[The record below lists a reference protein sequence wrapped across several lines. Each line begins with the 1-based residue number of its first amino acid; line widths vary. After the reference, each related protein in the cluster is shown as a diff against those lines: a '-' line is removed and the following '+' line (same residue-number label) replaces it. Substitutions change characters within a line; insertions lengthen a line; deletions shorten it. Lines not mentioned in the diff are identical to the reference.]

1 MSSKERN
8 RINGYAKQLHETG
21 SLPFHPVSTI
31 VGRSLADLLTA
42 GQIYRDE
49 FNKSTN
55 HDNEDLE
62 SLYPD
67 PVIPISRTPIVLNF

>member
-1 MSSKERN
+1 MSTEERN
-8 RINGYAKQLHETG
+8 RIKDYAKQLHETG

-31 VGRSLADLLTA
+31 VGRSLADLLAA

-55 HDNEDLE
+55 HDEDLK